1 MATQH
6 TADAYDKYRQT
17 IQPGQRALSRT
28 KWSAQNAAPAAPAT
42 PTVLP
47 DSTAPEGFNYGE
59 TLKNVAQE
67 ASKLNQQKQL
77 DQRFEA
83 LGLGNLKGSQ
93 IDASFMGKLI
103 SGFKDAKDRGVL
115 QHLGYEERKREAEQ
129 EAKTAA
135 TETAYKHFEDLGP
148 ILADVEPSKLQS
160 MIAGSNIDYKTAL
173 LYQKKAE
180 YDKKLSE
187 TKNEEEKIQ
196 LAKEMELMDLEISQA
211 KKDLSGVETPAEKAA
226 RENKEANTAATI
238 AETEDKYGTGQVIYD
253 EPIVETGIKSVLGG
267 NVKLKTTVALALDSA
282 MLDLDKK
289 GIEIKI
295 ADSYVPYG
303 VKQAA
308 YIAGKDGNVS
318 GADSFHTKGQAID
331 LSQLSVDEM
340 NSDVVF
346 NSLKRAGFQQH
357 PGEWWHWSMGEF
369 GTKKPKGDESK
380 AGQAHKDRASKAG
393 ITLPKTQ
400 GEYNWLQKSVSVN
413 DITVDKGREQINNDI
428 ITNFEDTASIYNTEE
443 GTFDNGV
450 ADLNTFAEM
459 LSGIKN
465 LKPKEII
472 DDLNSAGDI
481 SYYFFKDGVDKN
493 SAENFANFLTTAGY
507 TDEDISETFDGM
519 DTFIGDTFKEQF
531 GAEFNFGY
539 KDGEVVEQLF

>member
-187 TKNEEEKIQ
+187 TKNEEEKVQ
-196 LAKEMELMDLEISQA
+196 LAKEMELMDLEIANA
-211 KKDLSGVETPAEKAA
+211 KKDLSGELTPKEQADLDYKLAQTDALLKETDDIYP
-226 RENKEANTAATI
+226 NTADKSLTGVRPREDGGFNFGNPI
-238 AETEDKYGTGQVIYD
+238 AGRVECGMYRNDALGIIGSTGRMGDTFESKYKFASGKKPIEGGSFSMDYGQSGHCGLVEKVFPLAEGQIYPDILVADTNRGDKKDGVKKIDIIRPNDNGIYILPGTNNT
-253 EPIVETGIKSVLGG
+253 PIAGFG
-267 NVKLKTTVALALDSA
+267 
-282 MLDLDKK
+282 K
-289 GIEIKI
+289 GIEPAK
-295 ADSYVPYG
+295 
-303 VKQAA
+303 AA
-308 YIAGKDGNVS
+308 TGDTSKP
-318 GADSFHTKGQAID
+318 GQ
-331 LSQLSVDEM
+331 
-340 NSDVVF
+340 
-346 NSLKRAGFQQH
+346 
-357 PGEWWHWSMGEF
+357 
-369 GTKKPKGDESK
+369 T
-380 AGQAHKDRASKAG
+380 HKDMAAKIG
-393 ITLPKTQ
+393 LTLPAT
-400 GEYNWLQKSVSVN
+400 
-413 DITVDKGREQINNDI
+413 
-428 ITNFEDTASIYNTEE
+428 
-443 GTFDNGV
+443 
-450 ADLNTFAEM
+450 
-459 LSGIKN
+459 
-465 LKPKEII
+465 KENI
-472 DDLNSAGDI
+472 
-481 SYYFFKDGVDKN
+481 
-493 SAENFANFLTTAGY
+493 
-507 TDEDISETFDGM
+507 
-519 DTFIGDTFKEQF
+519 QH
-531 GAEFNFGY
+531 
-539 KDGEVVEQLF
+539 